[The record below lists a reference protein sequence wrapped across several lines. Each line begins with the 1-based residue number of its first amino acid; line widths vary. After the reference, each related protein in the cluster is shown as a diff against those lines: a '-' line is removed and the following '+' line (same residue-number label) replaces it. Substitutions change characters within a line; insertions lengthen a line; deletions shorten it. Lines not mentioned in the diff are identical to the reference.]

1 MVSFVSSYRQL
12 TDYER
17 QFVDDF
23 LRRLQAEAE
32 LRFERLTITLERISQ
47 SIVPAALDDRTR
59 DLFAK
64 PLVIASIRERVEK
77 LADGSDLTHA
87 LVMKKLFAISTA
99 NMQNYFNVGE
109 DGFPTPDLENLTE
122 DQWFAIKEIEAIE
135 EFGRSGS
142 KRRIKLKLHD
152 PLAALTLIAKFTG
165 LDKTDNPEYLAYKAI
180 PADLASL
187 PQSAG
192 VEEMQEQYARFIDD

>member
-12 TDYER
+12 TEYER

-32 LRFERLTITLERISQ
+32 QRFERLTITLERISQ
-47 SIVPAALDDRTR
+47 SIVPDALDDRTR

-64 PLVIASIRERVEK
+64 PMIIAAIRERVEA

-99 NMQNYFNVGE
+99 NMMNYFEVGE
-109 DGFPTPDLENLTE
+109 DGFPTPDLTTLTE
-122 DQWFAIKEIEAIE
+122 DQWFAIKEVEAIE
-135 EFGRSGS
+135 EIGRTMT

-152 PLAALTLIAKFTG
+152 PLAALQMIAKFTG
-165 LDKTDNPEYLAYKAI
+165 LDKTDSPEYLAYKTL
-180 PADLASL
+180 PADLAAL
-187 PQSAG
+187 PASAG
-192 VEEMQEQYARFIDD
+192 VDELQEQYARFIDD